1 VSPERGSVHRITCR
15 GSSGGRARALGA
27 IVLSEDAWNRTM
39 NAVVIAPIYPGS
51 PQVPVFHIAVAGGYA
66 DVSRTQSIAIDDLA
80 PTAHDVPKATLERVA
95 RAAVDF
101 LDLPSL
107 IAREV
112 RRPPAGRYPA
122 GHPQQRGVYWTDL
135 GVGERKRVCVLTP
148 DEHNRVAAY
157 STTLR
162 LASRDKPGRRDGQ
175 VPCEGG
181 WIITGDLIIRPH
193 GLLDHRRRPRP
204 NAITRAGMREVAQ
217 RVQKLLGVS

>member
-1 VSPERGSVHRITCR
+1 MNPQRGSVHRITCR

-27 IVLSEDAWNRTM
+27 IVISEDAWNRAM
-39 NAVVIAPIYPGS
+39 NAVVIVPIYPGP
-51 PQVPVFHIAVAGGYA
+51 PQVSVFHIAVAEGYA

-80 PTAHDVPKATLERVA
+80 PAEGDIPRATLERIA
-95 RAAVDF
+95 RATADF

-107 IAREV
+107 IAREI

-122 GHPQQRGVYWTDL
+122 GYPQQRGVYWTDL

-162 LASRDKPGRRDGQ
+162 LTSREKPQRRDWQ

-181 WIITGDLIIRPH
+181 WIITGDLIVRPH

-204 NAITRAGMREVAQ
+204 NAIPRAGMSEVAR
-217 RVQKLLGVS
+217 RVQGLFGVA